1 MRLLMARYEV
11 LRLGARGPSTSV
23 DWRFLNLQNEHMPGL
38 LRLIFAYLDTL
49 EMTEPERVKIGHYLD
64 LVRRRANGKLIPFLS
79 VPRYQNLECDF
90 DFFVFVFTV
99 IVVGGGDGKC
109 ADGEEDFAP

>member
-23 DWRFLNLQNEHMPGL
+23 DWRFLKLQNEHMPGL

-90 DFFVFVFTV
+90 DFFVFVF
-99 IVVGGGDGKC
+99 
-109 ADGEEDFAP
+109 PSRS